1 MTEFGI
7 PEEAELSFVDIGRY
21 NNLRVELRFPNDTFL
36 QVQFP
41 EGSPEIDELLSF
53 LTRLVNENLQQRGQA
68 GVVITGLMPVA
79 DEEDE

>member
-1 MTEFGI
+1 VTEYGI

-21 NNLRVELRFPNDTFL
+21 NNLRIELRFPDDTFL

-53 LTRLVNENLQQRGQA
+53 LTRLVNDNLQQRSQA
-68 GVVITGLMPVA
+68 GVVITGLVPV

>member
-1 MTEFGI
+1 MTEYGI

-21 NNLRVELRFPNDTFL
+21 NNLRIELRFPDDTFL

-53 LTRLVNENLQQRGQA
+53 LTRLVNDNLQQRSQA
-68 GVVITGLMPVA
+68 GVVITGLVPV